1 MWRHARSS
9 AAPVGGGR
17 AWPGCPRR
25 KFAHRTHKHGDSE
38 TNNAIAHPQQGTTET
53 SITSAPEKCTT
64 NAHFPP
70 AKAIAV
76 SIPHRHKRAKA
87 TTVSIPHGPKR
98 AKAIAVSD
106 KQATSP
112 TGPGCGAHGRWRGLA
127 GLRGAAPSH
136 APECQTPPEGAGGT
150 GGPGCGARGRWRGLA
165 GLRGA
170 APNAVRTPSLAGG
183 RGRPAPGTPVGPQTT
198 PSMRR
203 APAHGHTK
211 QPGPPAPTTKRGRDR
226 FPGHGL
232 VTLTRRR
239 SARRHQ

>member
-1 MWRHARSS
+1 MHHKRPFPTRKGDSGFNPTPTQASKGDDGFRQAGHLANRARLRCPR
-9 AAPVGGGR
+9 AVAGPGR
-17 AWPGCPRR
+17 ASSRQAQSHVSTPGAAGVEGAGGTCRR
-25 KFAHRTHKHGDSE
+25 AR
-38 TNNAIAHPQQGTTET
+38 
-53 SITSAPEKCTT
+53 
-64 NAHFPP
+64 
-70 AKAIAV
+70 
-76 SIPHRHKRAKA
+76 
-87 TTVSIPHGPKR
+87 
-98 AKAIAVSD
+98 
-106 KQATSP
+106 
-112 TGPGCGAHGRWRGLA
+112 GRWRGLA

-150 GGPGCGARGRWRGLA
+150 GGPGCGARGRWRGLP

-170 APNAVRTPSLAGG
+170 APNALRTPSLAGG

>member
-25 KFAHRTHKHGDSE
+25 KFAHRTQKHGDSE

-98 AKAIAVSD
+98 AKATTVSD

-112 TGPGCGAHGRWRGLA
+112 TGPGCNARGRRRGLA
-127 GLRGAAPSH
+127 GLRADRPSH
-136 APECQTPPEGAGGT
+136 TSAHQAPPVWRVPEGPAAVPVGGGGT
-150 GGPGCGARGRWRGLA
+150 WPDNEPTRPATPQHARHRRCGGRRRDRRPWLRRPWTVAGPGRASR
-165 GLRGA
+165 RGA
-170 APNAVRTPSLAGG
+170 E
-183 RGRPAPGTPVGPQTT
+183 
-198 PSMRR
+198 
-203 APAHGHTK
+203 
-211 QPGPPAPTTKRGRDR
+211 
-226 FPGHGL
+226 
-232 VTLTRRR
+232 R
-239 SARRHQ
+239 SEDA

>member
-25 KFAHRTHKHGDSE
+25 KFAHRTQKHGDVE

-53 SITSAPEKCTT
+53 SITSAPENCTT

-87 TTVSIPHGPKR
+87 TTVS
-98 AKAIAVSD
+98 D

-112 TGPGCGAHGRWRGLA
+112 TGPGCGA
-127 GLRGAAPSH
+127 
-136 APECQTPPEGAGGT
+136 
-150 GGPGCGARGRWRGLA
+150 RGRWRGLA
-165 GLRGA
+165 RLRGA

-183 RGRPAPGTPVGPQTT
+183 RGRPAPGTPAGPQAP
-198 PSMRR
+198 PSIGR
-203 APAHGHTK
+203 AAAHGHTK

-232 VTLTRRR
+232 GTLTRRR